1 MILIPEQ
8 ISSLIEEE
16 KRLRYENQKAISSAK
31 SENYVVSEMSRTFN
45 FDTENTYNLLLNDR
59 RIKEINN
66 LLSECEYLINRNLD
80 SIEVGTKFELYFDDT
95 ASKETFIMIEKSIG
109 TVIPSYISKESPI
122 GQAIVGKKE
131 GETFSYQVNGNIISG
146 IITKIETD
154 KKQYINFIRER
165 PYENRQSY
173 KSKKLLKHLLNDK
186 DLTEEEQQELDTHLY
201 ITTSQYNL
209 LKTEIERLKNLKDN
223 TRLITIKKI
232 LKNPVA
238 IPEDN
243 GSIGIG
249 SKFSIMLFGEEKTE
263 FKRVEMINRAV
274 STELDCNYVERID
287 NLGSVLYGLRENDEF
302 FINVGKKSLT
312 GIVYDIDNKIDS
324 YTTNSTKKY
333 QSSKKQNRFL

>member
-8 ISSLIEEE
+8 ITNLIEEE
-16 KRLRYENQKAISSAK
+16 NRLRNENQKAISSAK
-31 SENYVVSEMSRTFN
+31 LENYVLSEMSRTFN
-45 FDTENTYNLLLNDR
+45 SDTENTYNLLLNDR

-66 LLSECEYLINRNLD
+66 LLSECEYLINRNLE

-109 TVIPSYISKESPI
+109 NMAHSSYISKASPI
-122 GQAIVGKKE
+122 GQAIIGKKE
-131 GETFSYQVNGNIISG
+131 GETFSYQVNGTIISG

-209 LKTEIERLKNLKDN
+209 LKTEIERLKNLKDK

-243 GSIGIG
+243 GTIGIG
-249 SKFSIMLFGEEKTE
+249 SKFSIKLFDEEKIE

-274 STELDCNYVERID
+274 STELDCDYVERID

-302 FINVGKKSLT
+302 FINVGKKSIT
-312 GIVYDIDNKIDS
+312 DIVYDIDNKMDS
-324 YTTNSTKKY
+324 YTTNSPKKY
-333 QSSKKQNRFL
+333 QLSKK

>member
-8 ISSLIEEE
+8 ITNLIEEE
-16 KRLRYENQKAISSAK
+16 NRLRYENQKAISSAK
-31 SENYVVSEMSRTFN
+31 SENYILSEMSRTFN
-45 FDTENTYNLLLNDR
+45 SDTENTYNLLLNDR

-66 LLSECEYLINRNLD
+66 LLSECEYLINRNLE

-95 ASKETFIMIEKSIG
+95 TSKETFIMIEKSIG
-109 TVIPSYISKESPI
+109 SVIPSYISKESSI
-122 GQAIVGKKE
+122 GQAIIGKKE
-131 GETFSYQVNGNIISG
+131 GETFSYQVNGTIISG

-209 LKTEIERLKNLKDN
+209 LKTEIERLKNLKDK

-287 NLGSVLYGLRENDEF
+287 NLGSVLYGLRENDGF
-302 FINVGKKSLT
+302 SINVGKKSLT